1 MGASIARP
9 PVKRPPEFKFRGQN
23 GIVITKDRMIAASRA
38 AFIDTARE
46 LVKPPAER
54 KR

>member
-23 GIVITKDRMIAASRA
+23 GIVITKDRMIAASRQLSSTQLA
-38 AFIDTARE
+38 NS
-46 LVKPPAER
+46 
-54 KR
+54 